1 MKAPAD
7 GAFIVNGESLRV
19 WMTGVPVARCLGV
32 SRRCVEGPYQDCG
45 ASGASVNQAFRI
57 VPFRWLDCTDA
68 SRSAAESGH
77 QLAQPAG
84 LGRHHGA
91 LAVLEVGCPS
101 GDKGEA
107 PAAPTT
113 RRGPRRQGKAPGLAA
128 LPADPPN
135 RLRVHRSYSG
145 LTLHAFRNGRTRG
158 EQGQDSG
165 KPQSRPRHGVTVQSN
180 QPIRRLGEPEMPC
193 WARRCNEGRCGCAP
207 QRPSTAQ

>member
-7 GAFIVNGESLRV
+7 GAFIVNGESLRL

-84 LGRHHGA
+84 LGRHHRA
-91 LAVLEVGCPS
+91 LAVLEVGRTW

-107 PAAPTT
+107 PEH
-113 RRGPRRQGKAPGLAA
+113 PRHDGGLARQGNPHTRARC
-128 LPADPPN
+128 LPILRIVFPAVVVTTVSRRMQGRDG
-135 RLRVHRSYSG
+135 RL
-145 LTLHAFRNGRTRG
+145 
-158 EQGQDSG
+158 
-165 KPQSRPRHGVTVQSN
+165 
-180 QPIRRLGEPEMPC
+180 
-193 WARRCNEGRCGCAP
+193 
-207 QRPSTAQ
+207 